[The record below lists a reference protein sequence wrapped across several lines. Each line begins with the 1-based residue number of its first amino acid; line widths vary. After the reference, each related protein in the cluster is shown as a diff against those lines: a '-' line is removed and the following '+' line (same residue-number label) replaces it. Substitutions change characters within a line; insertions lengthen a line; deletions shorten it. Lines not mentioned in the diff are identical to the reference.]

1 MTDEIETAADLVDV
15 AELRHFVIHDL
26 VARRETTPDP
36 HALGLPPEELHAPG
50 STDDDAAVSFF
61 VRLEDEKLGVR
72 CRVETRNAYCS
83 FLADGE
89 AVFFLP
95 APLPASK
102 RPLIAEFIE
111 QAGAVTVFPYVRAAI
126 ASLAA
131 QMAVPASPL
140 PLLRAGELRVA
151 LDDAPVVEQE
161 PSPALAHG
169 TLAVTNDSG
178 DPEQIG
184 EFFIDEST
192 GLVTR
197 IGAEGQVPEFDEFLD
212 AIADMPSPED
222 MTWED
227 VVRRHGESS
236 IRQSVEDLREANG
249 DAATDAMLT
258 EIDEA
263 AATIAMTDAFSA
275 LNEAV
280 DDLNGKI
287 SAAQSILGNHGT
299 TGSDDKS
306 NAEAALIAAAEQV
319 RDGWKRVMDTTLLPD
334 H

>member
-1 MTDEIETAADLVDV
+1 
-15 AELRHFVIHDL
+15 
-26 VARRETTPDP
+26 
-36 HALGLPPEELHAPG
+36 
-50 STDDDAAVSFF
+50 
-61 VRLEDEKLGVR
+61 
-72 CRVETRNAYCS
+72 
-83 FLADGE
+83 
-89 AVFFLP
+89 
-95 APLPASK
+95 
-102 RPLIAEFIE
+102 
-111 QAGAVTVFPYVRAAI
+111 
-126 ASLAA
+126 
-131 QMAVPASPL
+131 
-140 PLLRAGELRVA
+140 
-151 LDDAPVVEQE
+151 
-161 PSPALAHG
+161 
-169 TLAVTNDSG
+169 
-178 DPEQIG
+178 
-184 EFFIDEST
+184 
-192 GLVTR
+192 
-197 IGAEGQVPEFDEFLD
+197 
-212 AIADMPSPED
+212 MPSPED

-227 VVRRHGESS
+227 MVRWHGESS

-263 AATIAMTDAFSA
+263 AATIAMADAFSA